1 MSIPFLDLK
10 SINLRH
16 QKEFHQ
22 ALDEVLESGWLV
34 LGKQT
39 TLFENEFANYCG
51 TKFAVGVANG
61 LEALSLVLRAWDIGP
76 GDEVIVPSNTYIA
89 TWLAVTHTGATPI
102 PVEPRQLTFN
112 INPELIEQAITSK
125 TKAIIPVHLYG
136 QVAEMDAINAI
147 AKKYNL
153 KVLEDGAQA
162 QGAMYNTIR
171 VGALGDAAGISLYP
185 GKNLGALGDA
195 GIITTSDHLLAE
207 KLRSLRNYGSQ
218 IKYKNELIGFNSRL
232 DELQSAFLRIKLNY
246 LDADNTRRR
255 EISRMYQQGLSD
267 SNLGLPHEINE
278 SHSVWHLYVVTHP
291 QRDLLSERLKELGVG
306 TLIHYPIAPH
316 LQDAYASMNL
326 KEGTFPIAEK
336 MHRTVLSLPI
346 SPVMSNEEVHQVID
360 LTRKAC
366 SQIL

>member
-1 MSIPFLDLK
+1 MTIPFLDLK
-10 SINLRH
+10 AINLRH
-16 QKEFHQ
+16 RDYFHQ
-22 ALDEVLESGWLV
+22 ALDQVLDSGWLV
-34 LGKQT
+34 LGNQT
-39 TLFENEFANYCG
+39 TQFENEFANYCG

-162 QGAMYNTIR
+162 QGAIYNNIR

-195 GIITTSDHLLAE
+195 GIITTSDPLLAE

-346 SPVMSNEEVHQVID
+346 SPVMSNEDVQKVI
-360 LTRKAC
+360 LITNEACRKL
-366 SQIL
+366 S